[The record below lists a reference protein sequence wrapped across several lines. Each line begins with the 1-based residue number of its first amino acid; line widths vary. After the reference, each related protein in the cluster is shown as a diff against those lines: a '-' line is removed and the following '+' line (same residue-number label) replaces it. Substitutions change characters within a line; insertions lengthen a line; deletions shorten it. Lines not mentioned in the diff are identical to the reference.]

1 LSREIRSLAS
11 MARAVKGGMP
21 LGRVLTER
29 RVWEKRKPLI
39 SSVLQR
45 IRGRQWWVLLQRC
58 AIIDRVIKGR
68 APGSAWDEL
77 LQLTLWLAGVSLLPV
92 SA

>member
-1 LSREIRSLAS
+1 
-11 MARAVKGGMP
+11 M
-21 LGRVLTER
+21 
-29 RVWEKRKPLI
+29 I

-45 IRGRQWWVLLQRC
+45 SRGRQWWVLLQRC
-58 AIIDRVIKGR
+58 ALIDRVIKGR

-77 LQLTLWLAGVSLLPV
+77 LQLTLWLAGVSSLPV

>member
-1 LSREIRSLAS
+1 
-11 MARAVKGGMP
+11 
-21 LGRVLTER
+21 
-29 RVWEKRKPLI
+29 VWEKRKPLI
-39 SSVLQR
+39 SGVLQR

-58 AIIDRVIKGR
+58 AVIDRVIKGR

-77 LQLTLWLAGVSLLPV
+77 LQLTLRLAGVSSLPL